1 MFAQSGINLKSRYY
15 QKIIDLLIKS
25 YNFCK
30 TAYCSD
36 LRYLKLKKIREKA
49 QKKLKKTHTVDDYT
63 VAFSR
68 DKAENKIGK
77 PQVCC
82 SLGDS
87 SKQNRTLNIISILE
101 VELNAEKTSSFKIK
115 AKKLRILRGK
125 LKMIKRL
132 FEPPFYGTF

>member
-1 MFAQSGINLKSRYY
+1 
-15 QKIIDLLIKS
+15 
-25 YNFCK
+25 
-30 TAYCSD
+30 
-36 LRYLKLKKIREKA
+36 LKLKKIREKA

-87 SKQNRTLNIISILE
+87 SKQNRTLNIISIFIISK
-101 VELNAEKTSSFKIK
+101 NIFRK
-115 AKKLRILRGK
+115 KKLPREFEVAK
-125 LKMIKRL
+125 SFVLK
-132 FEPPFYGTF
+132 